1 MIKTPHDAESLMD
14 ELPQDVLDQI
24 QLELLI
30 SSGLSIIEMGQS
42 SLSKK
47 QLKKHMKR
55 TMREHIRLLR
65 EAKIKSNKAGGV

>member
-47 QLKKHMKR
+47 QMKKHMKR
-55 TMREHIRLLR
+55 TMGEHIRLLR
-65 EAKIKSNKAGGV
+65 EAKIKSNKTGGV